1 MWIKGLNAEK
11 EFSMAKRMERG
22 GKMSHQYIKVDV
34 QDRVMIIT
42 MHDPKTRNAI
52 GEEMFEEISTEI
64 DRLEKDPDLRCLVL
78 TGKDPAF
85 CSGAN
90 VRGMAKAVEEDEAS
104 GKRKALPDKP
114 WDAVTEREH
123 DPAYHE
129 ETVEGVRALPVLLS
143 RLQKPSIAAVNG
155 YAMGLGLGI
164 ALSCDIRFS
173 SENAGFSETFILRGL
188 IPADGSC
195 WQLPRMIG
203 LSNTFMMQ
211 YTGDRIDPDTALRMG
226 LISRIYPH
234 EKLMEETIDFAKR
247 LSNGPTYAMGV
258 VKLLVQRSLDIDFE
272 TSMKLAG
279 VAQTVARDT
288 CDHKEGVQAFIEKRK
303 PHYRGR

>member
-1 MWIKGLNAEK
+1 
-11 EFSMAKRMERG
+11 
-22 GKMSHQYIKVDV
+22 MSHQYIKVDV

-42 MHDPKTRNAI
+42 MDDPKTRNAI
-52 GEEMFEEISTEI
+52 GDEMFKEISTEI

-90 VRGMAKAVEEDEAS
+90 VRGMAQMVKEDEDS
-104 GKRKALPDKP
+104 GKRRALPEKP
-114 WDAVTEREH
+114 WDGVTERQN
-123 DPAYHE
+123 DPAYRE
-129 ETVEGVRALPVLLS
+129 ETVEGVRSLPIRLS

-173 SENAGFSETFILRGL
+173 SENAGFSETFVMRGL

-211 YTGDRIDPDTALRMG
+211 YTGDKVDPDTALRMG
-226 LISRIYPH
+226 LISKVYPH
-234 EKLMEETIDFAKR
+234 ERLMQETLEFAKR
-247 LSNGPTYAMGV
+247 IASGPTYSMGV
-258 VKLLVQRSLDIDFE
+258 IKWLVQRSLEVDFE

-288 CDHKEGVQAFIEKRK
+288 FDHKEGVQAFIEKRK
-303 PHYRGR
+303 PNYMGK

>member
-1 MWIKGLNAEK
+1 MN
-11 EFSMAKRMERG
+11 
-22 GKMSHQYIKVDV
+22 HQYIKVEV

-42 MHDPKTRNAI
+42 MDDPKTRNAI
-52 GEEMFEEISTEI
+52 GDEMFAELSVEI
-64 DRLEKDPDLRCLVL
+64 DRLESDPDLRCLVL

-90 VRGMAKAVEEDEAS
+90 VRGMAKANEEDEAA
-104 GKRKALPDKP
+104 GKKKELPEKP
-114 WDAVTEREH
+114 WDAVAEREG

-129 ETVEGVRALPVLLS
+129 ETVEGVRSFPVRMS

-173 SENAGFSETFILRGL
+173 SENANFSETFIMRGL

-211 YTGDRIDPDTALRMG
+211 YTGDKIDPEAALRMG
-226 LISRIYPH
+226 LISRICPH
-234 EKLMEETIDFAKR
+234 EKLMEETVEFAR
-247 LSNGPTYAMGV
+247 RIANSPTYSMGV
-258 VKLLVQRSLDIDFE
+258 IKHLVQRSLEVDFE

-288 CDHKEGVQAFIEKRK
+288 FDHKEGVQAFIEKRK
-303 PHYRGR
+303 PDYKGK

>member
-1 MWIKGLNAEK
+1 MG
-11 EFSMAKRMERG
+11 
-22 GKMSHQYIKVDV
+22 HQYIKVDV
-34 QDRVMIIT
+34 EDRVMIIT
-42 MHDPKTRNAI
+42 MDDPKTRNAI
-52 GEEMFEEISTEI
+52 GDEMLAEISTQI

-90 VRGMAKAVEEDEAS
+90 VRGMAKAVEEDEAA
-104 GKRKALPDKP
+104 GKKKELPEKP
-114 WDAVTEREH
+114 WDAVGEREN
-123 DPAYHE
+123 DPDYFE
-129 ETVEGVRALPVLLS
+129 ETVEGVRAVPVRLS

-173 SENAGFSETFILRGL
+173 SDNAGFSETFIMRGL

-203 LSNTFMMQ
+203 LSNTFMLQ

-226 LISRIYPH
+226 LISRICPH
-234 EKLMEETIDFAKR
+234 EKLMEETIEFAKR
-247 LSNGPTYAMGV
+247 IANGPTYSMGV
-258 VKLLVQRSLDIDFE
+258 IKWLVQRSLEVDFE
-272 TSMKLAG
+272 TSMRFAG

-288 CDHKEGVQAFIEKRK
+288 HDHKEGVQAFIEKRK
-303 PHYRGR
+303 PNYVGK

>member
-1 MWIKGLNAEK
+1 MGHK
-11 EFSMAKRMERG
+11 
-22 GKMSHQYIKVDV
+22 YINVDV
-34 QDRVMIIT
+34 KDRVMIIT
-42 MHDPKTRNAI
+42 MDDPKTRNAI
-52 GEEMFEEISTEI
+52 GEDMFAEISGEI
-64 DRLEKDPDLRCLVL
+64 DHLESDPDLRCLIL

-90 VRGMAKAVEEDEAS
+90 VRGMATAVEKDEAA
-104 GKRKALPDKP
+104 GTKKELPEKP
-114 WDAVTEREH
+114 WDALAERER
-123 DPAYHE
+123 DPAYFE
-129 ETVEGVRALPVLLS
+129 ETVEGVRALPVRLG

-173 SENAGFSETFILRGL
+173 SENASFSETFILRGL

-211 YTGDRIDPDTALRMG
+211 YTGDKIDPETALRMG
-226 LISRIYPH
+226 LISRICPH
-234 EKLMEETIDFAKR
+234 EMLMAETVEFAKR
-247 LSNGPTYAMGV
+247 IADSPTYAMGV
-258 VKLLVQRSLDIDFE
+258 IKKLVQRSLEVDFE

-288 CDHKEGVQAFIEKRK
+288 RDHKEGVQAFIEKRK
-303 PHYRGR
+303 PRYTGK

>member
-1 MWIKGLNAEK
+1 
-11 EFSMAKRMERG
+11 
-22 GKMSHQYIKVDV
+22 MSHRFIKVDV

-42 MHDPKTRNAI
+42 MDDPKTRNAI
-52 GEEMFEEISTEI
+52 GDEMFAELSAEI
-64 DRLEKDPDLRCLVL
+64 DRLESDPDLRCLVL

-90 VRGMAKAVEEDEAS
+90 VRGMAKAVEEDEAA
-104 GKRKALPDKP
+104 GKKKELPEKP
-114 WDAVTEREH
+114 WDAVAERES

-129 ETVEGVRALPVLLS
+129 ETVEGVRSFPVRMS

-164 ALSCDIRFS
+164 ALSCDIRLS
-173 SENAGFSETFILRGL
+173 SENANFSETFIMRGL

-211 YTGDRIDPDTALRMG
+211 YTGDKIDPETALRMG
-226 LISRIYPH
+226 LISKICPH
-234 EKLMEETIDFAKR
+234 EKLMKETVEFAKR
-247 LSNGPTYAMGV
+247 IANSPTYAMGV
-258 VKLLVQRSLDIDFE
+258 IKRLVQQSLEVDFE

-279 VAQTVARDT
+279 VAQTVAVDT
-288 CDHKEGVQAFIEKRK
+288 FDHKEGVQAFIDKRK
-303 PHYRGR
+303 PQYKGK

>member
-1 MWIKGLNAEK
+1 MNHR
-11 EFSMAKRMERG
+11 F
-22 GKMSHQYIKVDV
+22 IKVEV
-34 QDRVMIIT
+34 QDRVMVIT
-42 MHDPKTRNAI
+42 LDDPKTRNAI
-52 GEEMFEEISTEI
+52 GDEMFAELSVEI
-64 DRLEKDPDLRCLVL
+64 DRLERDPDLRCLVL

-90 VRGMAKAVEEDEAS
+90 VRGMAKANEEDEAT
-104 GKRKALPDKP
+104 GKKKELPEKP
-114 WDAVTEREH
+114 WDAVAEREG

-129 ETVEGVRALPVLLS
+129 ETVEGVRSFPVRLS

-173 SENAGFSETFILRGL
+173 SENANFSETFIMRGL

-211 YTGDRIDPDTALRMG
+211 YTGDKIDPEAALRMG
-226 LISRIYPH
+226 LISRICPH
-234 EKLMEETIDFAKR
+234 EKLMEETVEFAKR
-247 LSNGPTYAMGV
+247 IANSPTYSMGV
-258 VKLLVQRSLDIDFE
+258 IKHLVQRSLEVDFE

-288 CDHKEGVQAFIEKRK
+288 FDHKEGVQAFIEKRNPNYK
-303 PHYRGR
+303 GK